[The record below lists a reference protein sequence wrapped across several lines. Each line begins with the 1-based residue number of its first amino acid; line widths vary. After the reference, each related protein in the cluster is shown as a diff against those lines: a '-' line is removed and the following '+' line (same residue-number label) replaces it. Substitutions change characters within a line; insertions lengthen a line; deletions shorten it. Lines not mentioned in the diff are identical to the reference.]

1 MLITLLIKKRNKKKL
16 RGFQK
21 GTGEP
26 TVEIPKGEGKQITI
40 PGAGEEL
47 HYQTGGGFE
56 ETNPN
61 DLRPPVEKDILPKLP
76 GHEKDPHSYR
86 VDENGQYYYKLG
98 DGDWKPA
105 PKGGAWDKAIK
116 KRYEDEMP
124 EIFEFGTNTTEETE
138 EVETEQPIIGGYK
151 GAETDFSI
159 LEAKN
164 KSKTK
169 TKKKTKKGDFKF
181 KDKFNYGGQGFN
193 F

>member
-1 MLITLLIKKRNKKKL
+1 
-16 RGFQK
+16 
-21 GTGEP
+21 
-26 TVEIPKGEGKQITI
+26 
-40 PGAGEEL
+40 
-47 HYQTGGGFE
+47 
-56 ETNPN
+56 
-61 DLRPPVEKDILPKLP
+61 
-76 GHEKDPHSYR
+76 
-86 VDENGQYYYKLG
+86 
-98 DGDWKPA
+98 
-105 PKGGAWDKAIK
+105 
-116 KRYEDEMP
+116 MP
-124 EIFEFGTNTTEETE
+124 EIFEFGTNTIEETE